1 MTGIIRMPGM
11 TKVTGMTGITRL
23 TDMTRDAW
31 DSCDDSISRL

>member
-11 TKVTGMTGITRL
+11 TKMTGMTGITRL

-31 DSCDDSISRL
+31 DSCGDSISRL

>member
-11 TKVTGMTGITRL
+11 TKMTGMTGITRL

-31 DSCDDSISRL
+31 DSCDDSIGRL

>member
-11 TKVTGMTGITRL
+11 TKMTGMTGITRL

>member
-11 TKVTGMTGITRL
+11 TKMTGMIGIIRL

>member
-11 TKVTGMTGITRL
+11 TKMAGMTGITRL

>member
-11 TKVTGMTGITRL
+11 TKTTGMTGITRL

-31 DSCDDSISRL
+31 DSCGDSISRL

>member
-11 TKVTGMTGITRL
+11 TRMTGMTGITRL